1 VSDEI
6 PFSEVRKRWL
16 ADPEVASAYTA
27 LQIERAIA
35 NQLLDARAAAG
46 LTQQQVADRMGTTQ
60 AVIARLES
68 GRQMPSTRT
77 MQRYAEATGTTLR
90 ISFEPR
96 S

>member
-1 VSDEI
+1 MSDEI
-6 PFSEVRKRWL
+6 PISEVRDRWL
-16 ADPEVASAYTA
+16 ADPEVATAYAA

-35 NQLLDARAAAG
+35 NQLLGARAASG
-46 LTQQQVADRMGTTQ
+46 LTQQQVAERMGTTQ

-96 S
+96 N